1 MDPFTVIQSKK
12 ESNMK
17 ILIIDNSEL
26 VSCGSDFCVETRTGN
41 FALELQNI
49 GNEVSFFGQKLKPVR
64 NTVHVFGIKM
74 NGMKVYGL
82 WRKKNK
88 IVNYFLLYFYAINY
102 ILNSDFVYI
111 FYPNAFRYLSFLCLL
126 FGKPFGI
133 YIRGVDNLNDVVS
146 RIIYRNAKVVLT
158 VSDMFSNVVNN
169 YVGTKKSLTIRPM
182 IPFGVDDVVKYRK
195 YTNKEKYKIIY
206 LGRIAKDKGLAELVH
221 SFSIIRK
228 YRDNIELD
236 IIGDGEYFKDVEKLI
251 FDLSLGDIVKLKGPF
266 YDSTQIKSIYL
277 NSDLF
282 ILPSYHEG
290 FPRTIYEAMIFGT
303 PIITTFVGGIPNL
316 MVNNYNCYKIEPYS
330 TESIVEV
337 LDEVL
342 ANYEAV
348 DSIVSNAIKTVN
360 KVFSEKKLSHAE
372 CLNEQII
379 KFCYE

>member
-1 MDPFTVIQSKK
+1 MGAFTVVQSEK

-17 ILIIDNSEL
+17 ILIVDNSEL
-26 VSCGSDFCVETRTGN
+26 VSCGDDFCVESRTGN

-49 GNEVSFFGQKLKPVR
+49 GNEVSFFGQKLKPIR

-88 IVNYFLLYFYAINY
+88 IVNYFLLYFNAIYY

-146 RIIYRNAKVVLT
+146 RVIYRKAKVVLT
-158 VSDMFSNVVNN
+158 VSDMFSNIVND
-169 YVGTKKSLTIRPM
+169 YVGVDKSLTIRPM
-182 IPFGVDDVVKYRK
+182 IPFGVDDVVKTRI
-195 YTNKEKYKIIY
+195 YTNKEKYNIVYI
-206 LGRIAKDKGLAELVH
+206 GRIAKDKGLSELIH
-221 SFSIIRK
+221 SFSILRK
-228 YRDNIELD
+228 HRDNIELD
-236 IIGDGEYFKDVEKLI
+236 IIGDGEYFEDAEKLI
-251 FDLSLGDIVKLKGPF
+251 SDLSLGDIVKLKGAF
-266 YDSTQIKSIYL
+266 YDSTQIKNIYL

-316 MVNNYNCYKIEPYS
+316 MVNKYNCHKIEPYS
-330 TESIVEV
+330 TDSIVEV
-337 LDEVL
+337 LDDVL
-342 ANYEAV
+342 NNYKAV
-348 DSIVSNAIKTVN
+348 ESIVSNAFTTVN
-360 KVFSEKKLSHAE
+360 KVLNEKKLSHAE

-379 KFCYE
+379 KY